1 MKFEIAD
8 SYSQKAVIKVIGVG
22 GGGGNAVN
30 HMVSSHIEGVDF
42 ICANTDAQALK
53 NVNARSVIQ
62 LGNALTKGL
71 GAGANPEIGRQAA
84 LDDRERILEVLD
96 GADMVFITSGMG
108 GGTGTGA
115 APVIAEIAKDST
127 KIVTLTVT
135 EAGYKISQK
144 TNGLDLDL
152 AEVKS
157 DLAGTTT
164 LTAIGLIARALI
176 LRAQSHRLPITI
188 LSCDNLSSNGD
199 RTKQLITEFAHAL
212 ASDQSQILLEYLT
225 SSVTFPNS
233 MVDRIVPGTEARHI
247 EMAEARL
254 GVHDSTPVP
263 AEPFTMWI
271 VEDHF
276 AAGRPAWE
284 KAGAIFS
291 DEVELFE
298 ILKLRL
304 LNGSHSLIAYLGGL
318 AQTPT
323 IPESRFQPYIEAA
336 VRKLLSDE
344 LLPTLT
350 VPTGLDV
357 NNYIAQ
363 LFSRWSNTVLGDRT
377 SRVGSDGSTKLPQRF
392 AGPAQFHIANG
403 HMPHISALTVAAYLA
418 CIAPLNGF
426 DPGPVAAEMKDPSKE
441 KLVAIASA
449 SASATEFVATV
460 FESNLIFS
468 PEISALPGFK
478 DQVVAY
484 LQSII
489 DNGVE
494 ATTLKAIAG

>member
-1 MKFEIAD
+1 MANLQQSTAPSKAMLLPDGAPANGIVHLGLGNFHRAHLAIYTA
-8 SYSQKAVIKVIGVG
+8 KAVAAAG
-22 GGGGNAVN
+22 GEWGIAAFSFRNKTISDAMKSQDLLYSVVDIAPDIQTITIPGIHTAVY
-30 HMVSSHIEGVDF
+30 
-42 ICANTDAQALK
+42 
-53 NVNARSVIQ
+53 
-62 LGNALTKGL
+62 
-71 GAGANPEIGRQAA
+71 AGPDE
-84 LDDRERILEVLD
+84 
-96 GADMVFITSGMG
+96 
-108 GGTGTGA
+108 
-115 APVIAEIAKDST
+115 APMVIAEIAKDST

>member
-1 MKFEIAD
+1 MANLQRSTSPREAMLLAD
-8 SYSQKAVIKVIGVG
+8 GAPAQGIVHLGLGNFHRAHLAIYTAKAVAATGGDWGIAAYSFRNKVISDAMKAQDLLYSVVDIAPDVETITIPGIHT
-22 GGGGNAVN
+22 AVYAGP
-30 HMVSSHIEGVDF
+30 E
-42 ICANTDAQALK
+42 DAPA
-53 NVNARSVIQ
+53 
-62 LGNALTKGL
+62 
-71 GAGANPEIGRQAA
+71 
-84 LDDRERILEVLD
+84 
-96 GADMVFITSGMG
+96 
-108 GGTGTGA
+108 
-115 APVIAEIAKDST
+115 VIAEITKAST
-127 KIVTLTVT
+127 KIVTLTIT

-144 TNGLDLDL
+144 TNGLDFDL

-164 LTAIGLIARALI
+164 LTAVGLIARALI
-176 LRAQSHRLPITI
+176 LRAQSHRLPLTI

-199 RTKQLITEFAHAL
+199 RTKQLVTEFAEAL
-212 ASDQSQILLEYLT
+212 PADQSQILLDYLK

-247 EMAEARL
+247 DMAEARL
-254 GVHDSTPVP
+254 GVHDATPVP
-263 AEPFTMWI
+263 AEPFTMWVI
-271 VEDHF
+271 EDHF

-284 KAGAIFS
+284 QAGAIFS

-336 VRKLLSDE
+336 VRKLLTTE

-392 AGPAQFHIANG
+392 AAPAKFHISNG
-403 HMPHISALTVAAYLA
+403 QMPHISALTVAAYLA
-418 CIAPLNGF
+418 CIAPLKGF
-426 DPGPVAAEMKDPSKE
+426 NPGPVAAEMKDPAKE
-441 KLVAIASA
+441 KLVGIA
-449 SASATEFVATV
+449 ATSVDATDFVSKV
-460 FESNLIFS
+460 FDGGLIFS
-468 PEISALPGFK
+468 PEVSALPGFK
-478 DQVVAY
+478 DQVTVY

-489 DNGVE
+489 DHGVE
-494 ATTLKAIAG
+494 ATTLAAISA